1 MDKLQIYPP
10 VVARILLAVLFV
22 VGGIGKLGDVAGFAG
37 YMASGGLPGFLAWPA
52 IVFELALGA
61 SLILGYQARIMAL
74 LGAGFCVLAG
84 ILYHFVP
91 ADPMQ
96 MISFMKNLGIAG
108 GLRMVFGHG
117 AGPFASDKK

>member
-1 MDKLQIYPP
+1 MDKLQIYTPLI
-10 VVARILLAVLFV
+10 ARILLAVLFV

-108 GLRMVFGHG
+108 GLLMVFVHG
-117 AGPFASDKK
+117 AGPFAIDKK

>member
-1 MDKLQIYPP
+1 MDKLQTYTPL
-10 VVARILLAVLFV
+10 VARILLAVLFIA
-22 VGGIGKLGDVAGFAG
+22 GGIGKMGDVAGFAG
-37 YMASGGLPGFLAWPA
+37 YMASGGVPGFLAWPA

-91 ADPMQ
+91 ADQMQ

-108 GLRMVFGHG
+108 GLLMVFVHG
-117 AGPFASDKK
+117 AGPFAIDKK

>member
-1 MDKLQIYPP
+1 MDKLQIYTPLI
-10 VVARILLAVLFV
+10 ARILLAVLFV
-22 VGGIGKLGDVAGFAG
+22 IGGIGKLGDVAGFAG

-108 GLRMVFGHG
+108 GLLMVFVHG
-117 AGPFASDKK
+117 AGPLAIDKK

>member
-1 MDKLQIYPP
+1 MDKLQIYTPLI
-10 VVARILLAVLFV
+10 ARILLAVLFV

-37 YMASGGLPGFLAWPA
+37 YMASGGVPGFLAWPA

-108 GLRMVFGHG
+108 GLLMVFVHG
-117 AGPFASDKK
+117 AGPFAIDKK

>member
-1 MDKLQIYPP
+1 MDKLQIYTPLI
-10 VVARILLAVLFV
+10 ARILLAVLFV

-37 YMASGGLPGFLAWPA
+37 YMASGGVPGFLAWPA

-91 ADPMQ
+91 ADQMQ

-108 GLRMVFGHG
+108 GLLMVFVHG
-117 AGPFASDKK
+117 AGPFAIDKK

>member
-1 MDKLQIYPP
+1 MDKLQIYTPLI
-10 VVARILLAVLFV
+10 ARILLAVLFV
-22 VGGIGKLGDVAGFAG
+22 IGGIGKLGDVAGFAG

-108 GLRMVFGHG
+108 GLLMVFVHG
-117 AGPFASDKK
+117 AGPFAIDKK

>member
-108 GLRMVFGHG
+108 GLLMVFVHG
-117 AGPFASDKK
+117 AGPFAIDKK

>member
-1 MDKLQIYPP
+1 MDKLQIYTP

-108 GLRMVFGHG
+108 GLLMVFVHG
-117 AGPFASDKK
+117 AGPLAIDKK

>member
-1 MDKLQIYPP
+1 MEKLQIYTPL
-10 VVARILLAVLFV
+10 VARILLAVLFV
-22 VGGIGKLGDVAGFAG
+22 MGGIGKLGDVAGFAG
-37 YMASGGLPGFLAWPA
+37 YMASGGVPGFLAWPV

-84 ILYHFVP
+84 ILYHFAP
-91 ADPMQ
+91 ADQMQ

-108 GLRMVFGHG
+108 GLLMVFVHG
-117 AGPFASDKK
+117 AGPFAIDKK

>member
-1 MDKLQIYPP
+1 MDKLQIYTP

-108 GLRMVFGHG
+108 GLLMVFVHG
-117 AGPFASDKK
+117 AGPFAIDKK